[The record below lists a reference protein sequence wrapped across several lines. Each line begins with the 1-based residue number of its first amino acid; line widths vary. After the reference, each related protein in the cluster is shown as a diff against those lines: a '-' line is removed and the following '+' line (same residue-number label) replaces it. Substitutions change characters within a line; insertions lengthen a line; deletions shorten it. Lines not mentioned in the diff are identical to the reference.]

1 MGTLSKNHKSNLDFR
16 FVLAELRALSEVVG
30 IPAYH
35 FSEKFEADAHRRFRF
50 DFEENEII
58 TEKKLKELCDR
69 SISIHGLYEIWEE
82 GKNYDE
88 LRAKLKFKGYLN
100 SL

>member
-1 MGTLSKNHKSNLDFR
+1 MRPFLKTIFR

-30 IPAYH
+30 IPAFH
-35 FSEKFEADAHRRFRF
+35 FSEKFEADAQRRFRF

-82 GKNYDE
+82 GKTYDE
-88 LRAKLKFKGYLN
+88 LRTKLKLKGY
-100 SL
+100 